1 MALTD
6 HQTLCRRAYT
16 YKSPT
21 TKPEKSTTESSEAS
35 SETKPDTASSDGT
48 AEKTSSTSS
57 HHHSVT
63 KQLPLATWLS
73 LSPYGSSRL
82 SPLTLWINLQYL
94 GEHVLH
100 TVHVTDHVSVA
111 SFRIIGV
118 VNY

>member
-1 MALTD
+1 MSLTG

-16 YKSPT
+16 YKSPA
-21 TKPEKSTTESSEAS
+21 TKPEKPTAESSGTSSEAKP
-35 SETKPDTASSDGT
+35 ETTSSDGS
-48 AEKTSSTSS
+48 ADQASSTTS

-94 GEHVLH
+94 GEYVFVCFCIRF
-100 TVHVTDHVSVA
+100 T
-111 SFRIIGV
+111 
-118 VNY
+118 

>member
-1 MALTD
+1 MFNIWYTNSTMYMILTA

-21 TKPEKSTTESSEAS
+21 TKPEKQPAAESSETS
-35 SETKPDTASSDGT
+35 SEAKAETTSSDG
-48 AEKTSSTSS
+48 ASEKTSSSS
-57 HHHSVT
+57 SHHSVT

-94 GEHVLH
+94 GE
-100 TVHVTDHVSVA
+100 
-111 SFRIIGV
+111 
-118 VNY
+118 